1 MSNGITNSALTL
13 LIIHLRGVISGCDIS
28 AKLDNIDIVNRHRI
42 DAFFPL
48 EYLENNSSEEF
59 INYFRKKR
67 KQKKIGGLRKL
78 NVFKKLTS
86 FLSSNGIDFIVIKG
100 YPLNKLIF
108 DDEERRVSR
117 DIDVLVK
124 KEDVKK
130 VFDLLIEKGVY
141 LITPDFPIKDSQW
154 DFFLEEFDQMTFFLP
169 GNRIPIEIHWKL
181 FRNEAYLPISE
192 EVLFNNKEEF
202 TVGNIRFN
210 SLKNSLHTLYIS
222 LHGAQHQWDSLVW
235 ITDMYMLHEKL
246 SKKEITDSLDEARE
260 YGVLDTY
267 VLGFY
272 MANLIFKM
280 DLDPNI
286 QEVFNKDIKR
296 IAHESLKFLQR
307 TSSTAGS
314 SKEVLKRM
322 RYSLKIQRTFKGKM
336 HHFYN
341 FPMYSLKHQSS
352 RRKFIHWSTRPIS
365 QIKEKRSKSK
375 N

>member
-1 MSNGITNSALTL
+1 MAKGITNSALSL
-13 LIIHLRGVISGCDIS
+13 LIIHLRGLISGCEIS

-42 DAFFPL
+42 EAFFPL

-59 INYFRKKR
+59 INFFRKKR
-67 KQKKIGGLRKL
+67 KQKKIRGLRKL

-86 FLSSNGIDFIVIKG
+86 LLSSNGIDFIVLKG
-100 YPLNKLIF
+100 YPLNKLLF

-124 KEDVKK
+124 KENVKK
-130 VFDLLIEKGVY
+130 VFDLLIEKGAY
-141 LITPDFPIKDSQW
+141 LITPDFLIKDSQW
-154 DFFLEEFDQMTFFLP
+154 DFFLEEFDQMTFVLP

-181 FRNEAYLPISE
+181 FRNKAYLPISE

-202 TVGNIRFN
+202 TIGNIRFN

-222 LHGAQHQWDSLVW
+222 LHGAKHQWDSLVW

-272 MANLIFKM
+272 IANLIFKM

-286 QEVFNKDIKR
+286 QEMFNKDIKR
-296 IAHESLKFLQR
+296 IAHESFKFLQR

-314 SKEVLKRM
+314 SKEVLKRI
-322 RYSLKIQRTFKGKM
+322 R
-336 HHFYN
+336 
-341 FPMYSLKHQSS
+341 
-352 RRKFIHWSTRPIS
+352 
-365 QIKEKRSKSK
+365 
-375 N
+375 